1 MGNIRNTD
9 NTFDWL
15 VHFEAALPL
24 RNYQEHIK
32 KKSFFPFIETCI
44 VVTSVNSYLKS

>member
-15 VHFEAALPL
+15 VHFEEALPL
-24 RNYQEHIK
+24 RNYQEHI
-32 KKSFFPFIETCI
+32 
-44 VVTSVNSYLKS
+44 

>member
-32 KKSFFPFIETCI
+32 KKIFLSL
-44 VVTSVNSYLKS
+44 Y

>member
-15 VHFEAALPL
+15 VHFEAALPGAYKEKIFL
-24 RNYQEHIK
+24 SLY
-32 KKSFFPFIETCI
+32 
-44 VVTSVNSYLKS
+44 